1 MPDVLLT
8 IPNQNLRTKEKNHLK
23 GSNSKFEKL
32 GRVSQGK
39 GVK

>member
-1 MPDVLLT
+1 LKPVNFPEPHDK
-8 IPNQNLRTKEKNHLK
+8 IAKEV
-23 GSNSKFEKL
+23 SNSKFEKL